1 MNGRFLAPRS
11 DLIGIGLA
19 ISSAMAFGTLAI
31 FAKEA
36 YEADADPVPLL
47 TLRFVVTAAIL
58 VAYQLVRRATLWVG
72 REKIGRLLMLG
83 GFGYAVEASLFFL
96 ALERAPASVVG
107 LVFYSY
113 PLWTTLIAIALKLE
127 RFEKRLLIAL
137 VLGTTGVASIFSLT
151 GTPLAGPL
159 FALAAAVAV
168 AFFYIAAQVLT
179 AGTPASAAATWT
191 AIGAAV
197 AMVPVYALM
206 GGALPSG
213 AIGPGIG
220 LGVATS
226 FAFIA
231 TYAAI
236 ARIGS
241 SRTAIANMMELVT
254 TIVLAMIFLSE
265 EPTLRVLIGAALVLS
280 AIPILAIGKKES
292 IPAADAI

>member
-1 MNGRFLAPRS
+1 MDKSILAPRS

-36 YEADADPVPLL
+36 YEAGAEPVPLL
-47 TLRFVVTAAIL
+47 ALRFVVTSVIL
-58 VAYQLVRRATLWVG
+58 VAYQMLRRGPILVG
-72 REKIGRLLMLG
+72 RDKVIRLLLLG
-83 GFGYAVEASLFFL
+83 ALGYAIESSLFFL

-137 VLGTTGVASIFSLT
+137 ALGTTGVASIFSLT
-151 GTPLAGPL
+151 GAPLAGPL
-159 FALAAAVAV
+159 FALAAAVMV
-168 AFFYIAAQVLT
+168 ALFYIGAQVLT
-179 AGTPASAAATWT
+179 KETPSSAAATLT
-191 AIGAAV
+191 AVGAAL
-197 AMVPVYALM
+197 AMSIVYLLR
-206 GGALPSG
+206 GGELPSD
-213 AIGPGIG
+213 AVGPGIG

-265 EPTLRVLIGAALVLS
+265 QPTLRVLIGAILVLS
-280 AIPILAIGKKES
+280 AIPILAIGKRES
-292 IPAADAI
+292 IPAADTL

>member
-1 MNGRFLAPRS
+1 MNKSLLAPRS

-36 YEADADPVPLL
+36 YEAGADPVPLL

-58 VAYQLVRRATLWVG
+58 VAYQLIRRATLWVG

-83 GFGYAVEASLFFL
+83 ALGYAVEASLFFL

-127 RFEKRLLIAL
+127 RFEKRLLVAL
-137 VLGTTGVASIFSLT
+137 ALGTTGVASIFSLT

-159 FALAAAVAV
+159 FAMAAAVMV
-168 AFFYIAAQVLT
+168 ALFYIAAQVLT
-179 AGTPASAAATWT
+179 AGTPPSAAATWT
-191 AIGAAV
+191 AIGAAL
-197 AMVPVYALM
+197 AMGLVYAFM
-206 GGALPSG
+206 GGELPSG

-254 TIVLAMIFLSE
+254 TIVLAMIFLNE
-265 EPTLRVLIGAALVLS
+265 KPTLRVLLGAALVLS
-280 AIPILAIGKKES
+280 AIPILAIGKQGS

>member
-1 MNGRFLAPRS
+1 
-11 DLIGIGLA
+11 
-19 ISSAMAFGTLAI
+19 MAFGTLAI

-36 YEADADPVPLL
+36 YEAEAEPVPLL
-47 TLRFVVTAAIL
+47 ALRFLVTSLIL
-58 VAYQLVRRATLWVG
+58 VAYQLLRRAPILVG
-72 REKIGRLLMLG
+72 RDKVIRLLLLG
-83 GFGYAVEASLFFL
+83 AFGYAVESSLFFL

-113 PLWTTLIAIALKLE
+113 PLWTTLIAIGLRLE

-137 VLGTTGVASIFSLT
+137 ALGTTGVASIFSLT

-159 FALAAAVAV
+159 FALGAAVMV
-168 AFFYIAAQVLT
+168 ALFYIGAQVLT
-179 AGTPASAAATWT
+179 KDTPSSAAATLT
-191 AIGAAV
+191 AVGAAL
-197 AMVPVYALM
+197 AMSLVYLIR
-206 GGALPSG
+206 GGELPAG

-254 TIVLAMIFLSE
+254 TIVLAMIFLNE
-265 EPTLRVLIGAALVLS
+265 QPTLRVLIGAVLVLS
-280 AIPILAIGKKES
+280 AIPILAIGKKET
-292 IPAADAI
+292 IPAPDAI

>member
-1 MNGRFLAPRS
+1 MKKTLAPRS

-31 FAKEA
+31 FAKQA
-36 YEADADPVPLL
+36 YEAEADPVPLL

-58 VAYQLVRRATLWVG
+58 IAYQLVRRATLWVG
-72 REKIGRLLMLG
+72 RDKIVRLLLLG
-83 GFGYAVEASLFFL
+83 AVGYAVEASLFFL

-113 PLWTTLIAIALKLE
+113 PLWTTLIALVLKLE

-137 VLGTTGVASIFSLT
+137 ALGTTGVASIFSLT

-159 FALAAAVAV
+159 FALAAAVMV
-168 AFFYIAAQVLT
+168 ALFYIAAQVFT
-179 AGTPASAAATWT
+179 AGTPPSAAATWT
-191 AIGAAV
+191 AIGAAL
-197 AMVPVYALM
+197 AMGLVYAVI
-206 GGALPSG
+206 GGELPAG

-254 TIVLAMIFLSE
+254 TIVLAMIFLGE

-280 AIPILAIGKKES
+280 AIPILAIGKQES

>member
-1 MNGRFLAPRS
+1 MNKKFLAPRS

-36 YEADADPVPLL
+36 YEAEADPVPLL
-47 TLRFVVTAAIL
+47 AVRFLVTAVIL
-58 VAYQLVRRATLWVG
+58 VAYQLIRRATLWVG
-72 REKIGRLLMLG
+72 RDKIVRLMMLG
-83 GFGYAVEASLFFL
+83 AFGYAVEASLFFL

-137 VLGTTGVASIFSLT
+137 ALGTTGVASIFSLT

-159 FALAAAVAV
+159 FALAAAVMV
-168 AFFYIAAQVLT
+168 AIFYIAAQVLT
-179 AGTPASAAATWT
+179 AGTPPSAAATWT
-191 AIGAAV
+191 AIGAAL
-197 AMVPVYALM
+197 AMGVVYAFM

-213 AIGPGIG
+213 AFGPGIG
-220 LGVATS
+220 LGVATA

-280 AIPILAIGKKES
+280 AIPILALGKKET
-292 IPAADAI
+292 IPAADAL

>member
-1 MNGRFLAPRS
+1 MERVLAPRS

-31 FAKEA
+31 FAKQA
-36 YEADADPVPLL
+36 YEANADPVPLL
-47 TLRFVVTAAIL
+47 AVRFLVTSLIL
-58 VAYQLVRRATLWVG
+58 VAYQAIRRATLWVG
-72 REKIGRLLMLG
+72 RDKIVRLMLLG
-83 GFGYAVEASLFFL
+83 AFGYAVESALFFL

-137 VLGTTGVASIFSLT
+137 ALGTTGVASIFSLT

-159 FALAAAVAV
+159 FALGAAVMV
-168 AFFYIAAQVLT
+168 ALFYIAAQVLT
-179 AGTPASAAATWT
+179 AGTPPSAAATWT
-191 AIGAAV
+191 AVGAAV
-197 AMVPVYALM
+197 AMGIVYMFL
-206 GGALPSG
+206 GGAFPDG
-213 AIGPGIG
+213 AIAPGIG
-220 LGVATS
+220 LGVATA

-265 EPTLRVLIGAALVLS
+265 RPTLRVLVGAVLVLA
-280 AIPILAIGKKES
+280 AIPILATAKRQT
-292 IPAADAI
+292 IPAADTI

>member
-1 MNGRFLAPRS
+1 MDSRLLAPRS

-31 FAKEA
+31 FAKQA
-36 YEADADPVPLL
+36 YEANADPVPLL
-47 TLRFVVTAAIL
+47 AVRFLVTSVIL
-58 VAYQLVRRATLWVG
+58 VAYQAIRRGALWVG
-72 REKIGRLLMLG
+72 RDKIVRLMLLG
-83 GFGYAVEASLFFL
+83 ALGYAVESSLFFL

-127 RFEKRLLIAL
+127 TFEKRLLIAL
-137 VLGTTGVASIFSLT
+137 ALGTTGVASIFSLT

-159 FALAAAVAV
+159 FALGAAVMV
-168 AFFYIAAQVLT
+168 ALFYIAAQVLT
-179 AGTPASAAATWT
+179 AGTAPSAAATWT
-191 AIGAAV
+191 AVGAAI
-197 AMVPVYALM
+197 AMGIVYVVL
-206 GGALPSG
+206 GGAFPEG
-213 AIGPGIG
+213 AVAPGIG
-220 LGVATS
+220 LGVATA

-265 EPTLRVLIGAALVLS
+265 RPTLRVLVGAVLVLA
-280 AIPILAIGKKES
+280 AIPILATAKRET
-292 IPAADAI
+292 IPAADTI

>member
-1 MNGRFLAPRS
+1 MRRSVLAPRS

-36 YEADADPVPLL
+36 YAAEADPVPLL
-47 TLRFVVTAAIL
+47 ALRFIVTSLIL
-58 VAYQLVRRATLWVG
+58 VAYQLLRRAPLLVG
-72 REKIGRLLMLG
+72 RDKLIRLFLLG
-83 GFGYAVEASLFFL
+83 AFGYAVESSLFFL

-113 PLWTTLIAIALKLE
+113 PLWTTLIAIALRLE
-127 RFEKRLLIAL
+127 KFEKRLLIAL
-137 VLGTTGVASIFSLT
+137 ALGTTGVASIFSLT

-159 FALAAAVAV
+159 FALAAAVMV
-168 AFFYIAAQVLT
+168 ALFYIGAQVLT
-179 AGTPASAAATWT
+179 KDTPSSAAATLT
-191 AIGAAV
+191 AVGAAV
-197 AMVPVYALM
+197 AMSLVYLIR
-206 GGALPSG
+206 GGELPSG

-254 TIVLAMIFLSE
+254 TIVLAMIFLDE
-265 EPTLRVLIGAALVLS
+265 QPTLRVLIGAALVLG
-280 AIPILAIGKKES
+280 AIPILAIGKKEM
-292 IPAADAI
+292 IPAPDAI